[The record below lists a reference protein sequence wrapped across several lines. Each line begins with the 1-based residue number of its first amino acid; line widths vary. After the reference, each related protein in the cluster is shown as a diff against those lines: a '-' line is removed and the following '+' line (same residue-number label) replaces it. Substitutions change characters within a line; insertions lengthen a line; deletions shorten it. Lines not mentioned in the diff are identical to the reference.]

1 MIDDSALRLTMA
13 GLQLA
18 PAGVE
23 WDLVKVGRHWGV
35 RAIEQIAELGAVA
48 VDPSPREPMLYFFV
62 PKGSAVDWNVPQTT
76 ALGRESYVVLP
87 PARKEEPPGPYW
99 LVPQHKG
106 LTSAVDLQRALESV
120 R

>member
-1 MIDDSALRLTMA
+1 MIDDTAVRLTAA

-23 WDLVKVGRHWGV
+23 WDVVKVERHLGV

-48 VDPSPREPMLYFFV
+48 VDPSRREPMLYFFV
-62 PKGSAVDWNVPQTT
+62 PKGTAAHWDVPKTS

-99 LVPQHKG
+99 LVPLQRG
-106 LTSAVDLQRALESV
+106 LTSAGDLQQALESV
-120 R
+120 Q